1 MKTTIKEQ
9 TRSNKK
15 YIESTDLFMS
25 KTAKTRKKN
34 HEFSYWEG
42 KTCNGWMRFKSDFEK
57 LKANFGVW

>member
-15 YIESTDLFMS
+15 YIDMS

-42 KTCNGWMRFKSDFEK
+42 KTCNGWMRLKSDFEK